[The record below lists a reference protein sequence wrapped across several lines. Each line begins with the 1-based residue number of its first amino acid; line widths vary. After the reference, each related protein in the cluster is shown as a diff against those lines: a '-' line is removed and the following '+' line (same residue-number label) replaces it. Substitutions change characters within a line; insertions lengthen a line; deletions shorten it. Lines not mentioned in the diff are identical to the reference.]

1 MNILFVYL
9 VTRLFYYYYRCI
21 VLKILWR
28 PPPAPHPSHPVPAPL
43 PPPSPPPAADAV
55 ASAAAADLNRVVL
68 PVPIG
73 GIVDASAAISP
84 PPQSPSSVGR
94 PTSHVVSPASL
105 SLPPPRPHRCR
116 HRRRWRTRRGCRYP
130 PPPSPSPRAGN
141 LPVLALAGILTL
153 AACAGDLPGVTLAA
167 CAGDLPA
174 VAFTTPGQR
183 ERDAIRPSSHSPRT
197 PAQSRPRHARWRF
210 ACRASW
216 RFACRASWRF
226 ASRRRRR
233 AWPSRA
239 RQFTPRR
246 PRRACQLLAQE
257 CRHRRARQRFARLT
271 LPSPCMLATCPPSPS
286 PRVAIASAM
295 IHMPSPSPRAT
306 ATRPTSPSPRAGD
319 SPVVAFAVAPATA
332 PRTQDYPLPRGEVNK
347 KYIHMPQGY
356 F

>member
-1 MNILFVYL
+1 MKKNAVRVALHKRSVHFL
-9 VTRLFYYYYRCI
+9 H
-21 VLKILWR
+21 LKKI
-28 PPPAPHPSHPVPAPL
+28 HET
-43 PPPSPPPAADAV
+43 PSPPPASALPSPSLPPMPITSGPLPFSSGACAI
-55 ASAAAADLNRVVL
+55 ASATAASSSGRGRLRCCCR
-68 PVPIG
+68 PQPRRP
-73 GIVDASAAISP
+73 SRRHRWRRQCRRRHFP

-94 PTSHVVSPASL
+94 PTSHVASPASL
-105 SLPPPRPHRCR
+105 SLPPPWPHRC
-116 HRRRWRTRRGCRYP
+116 
-130 PPPSPSPRAGN
+130 
-141 LPVLALAGILTL
+141 
-153 AACAGDLPGVTLAA
+153 
-167 CAGDLPA
+167 
-174 VAFTTPGQR
+174 
-183 ERDAIRPSSHSPRT
+183 
-197 PAQSRPRHARWRF
+197 
-210 ACRASW
+210 
-216 RFACRASWRF
+216 
-226 ASRRRRR
+226 RRRR

>member
-1 MNILFVYL
+1 MWCPQHRSHSPPRGLTAAAV
-9 VTRLFYYYYRCI
+9 VAAGTHDA
-21 VLKILWR
+21 VAGTPPPPR
-28 PPPAPHPSHPVPAPL
+28 PPPAPAICPSLHL
-43 PPPSPPPAADAV
+43 
-55 ASAAAADLNRVVL
+55 
-68 PVPIG
+68 
-73 GIVDASAAISP
+73 
-84 PPQSPSSVGR
+84 
-94 PTSHVVSPASL
+94 PASSHSPRAPVTCL
-105 SLPPPRPHRCR
+105 ALPS
-116 HRRRWRTRRGCRYP
+116 RRVLATCL
-130 PPPSPSPRAGN
+130 PSPSPR
-141 LPVLALAGILTL
+141 LASAS
-153 AACAGDLPGVTLAA
+153 VT
-167 CAGDLPA
+167 
-174 VAFTTPGQR
+174 
-183 ERDAIRPSSHSPRT
+183 IHPSSHSPRT
-197 PAQSRPRHARWRF
+197 PAQSRLRRARWRF

-216 RFACRASWRF
+216 QFACRASWRF